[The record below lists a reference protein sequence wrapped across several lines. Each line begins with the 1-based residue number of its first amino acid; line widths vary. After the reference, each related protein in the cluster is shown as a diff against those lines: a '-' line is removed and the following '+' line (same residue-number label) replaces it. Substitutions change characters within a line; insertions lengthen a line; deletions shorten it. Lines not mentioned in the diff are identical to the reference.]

1 MFLVDILSW
10 WYSGGFTDRAHMMK
24 SRLDGLADFFSI
36 GLLFTTL
43 FAPYRQI
50 SVGSIGVSLSEQMHA
65 FFDKLL
71 SRIIGSIVRTFMII
85 AGLIVMFFQ
94 VIFGMTVL
102 LFWLVIP
109 MLPIVGLIM
118 MSIGWV
124 PTWMN

>member
-10 WYSGGFTDRAHMMK
+10 WYSGGFADRARMIK
-24 SRLDGLADFFSI
+24 NRLDALADFFSI

-50 SVGSIGVSLSEQMHA
+50 SVGSGGVSLSEQMHA

-85 AGLIVMFFQ
+85 AGLVVMFFQ
-94 VIFGMTVL
+94 VIFGITL
-102 LFWLVIP
+102 LIFWLIIP
-109 MLPIVGLIM
+109 MLPMVGLIM
-118 MSIGWV
+118 MAIGWV
-124 PTWMN
+124 PAWTN